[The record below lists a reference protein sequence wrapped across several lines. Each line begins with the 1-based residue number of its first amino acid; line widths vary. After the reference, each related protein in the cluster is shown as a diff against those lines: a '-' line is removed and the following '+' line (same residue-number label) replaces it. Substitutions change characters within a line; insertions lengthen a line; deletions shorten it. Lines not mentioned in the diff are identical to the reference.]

1 MAELTFAQP
10 ERRSFLVPALIAI
23 AALGI
28 ACGLF
33 YLYISHHTVTLSVT
47 HVAVLPTHTVF
58 KSDSKLVGH
67 QDPFQDDFYVLATLR
82 IDDRLKDPVF
92 LKDITAAVTA
102 PDGTVTSTSA
112 IEKNDLDNLYVT
124 FPALVPL
131 ASAPLLRET
140 AIQPG
145 NHAEGMVILHFPIAQ
160 ADWDQRKSADITLDF
175 YHQDSITVPLP
186 KDQGAG
192 NSK

>member
-1 MAELTFAQP
+1 MSELAFAQP
-10 ERRSFLVPALIAI
+10 ERRSFLLPALIAI

-28 ACGLF
+28 AGGLF
-33 YLYISHHTVTLSVT
+33 YLYIAHHTVKLAIT

-82 IDDRLKDPVF
+82 LDNRLNDPVF
-92 LKDITAAVTA
+92 IKDITATLTA
-102 PDGTVTSTSA
+102 SDGTVTSTSA
-112 IEKNDLDNLYVT
+112 VEKNDLDTLYAA

-145 NHAEGMVILHFPIAQ
+145 NRAEGMVVLNFPITQ
-160 ADWDQRKSADITLDF
+160 ADWDRRKSADITLDF
-175 YHQDSITVPLP
+175 YHQDPITVAIP
-186 KDQGAG
+186 KP
-192 NSK
+192 

>member
-1 MAELTFAQP
+1 MSELTFAQS
-10 ERRSFLVPALIAI
+10 ERRSLLAPAIVAI
-23 AALGI
+23 AALAI

-33 YLYISHHTVTLSVT
+33 YLYTARHTVTLAVT

-58 KSDSKLVGH
+58 KSESKVVGH

-82 IDDRLKDPVF
+82 IDNRLKNPVF
-92 LKDITAAVTA
+92 LKDITATLTA

-112 IEKNDLDNLYVT
+112 IEKNDLDNLYLT

-140 AIQPG
+140 AIQPDS
-145 NHAEGMVILHFPIAQ
+145 HAEGMVILHFPIAQ
-160 ADWDQRKSADITLDF
+160 PDWDQRKSATVTLDF
-175 YHQDSITVPLP
+175 YHQNPLTVLLP
-186 KDQGAG
+186 KP
-192 NSK
+192 